1 MIRCANCN
9 SYDKIKARVSFWVN
23 PNLGVREQLK
33 DKSKKFV
40 FVMEDEYYCGCNP
53 HKLADII
60 DDDEIQLDKDGFV
73 VNPE

>member
-1 MIRCANCN
+1 MIRCANCKSDEN
-9 SYDKIKARVSFWVN
+9 IKARVSFWVD

-33 DKSKKFV
+33 DKSRKFV

-60 DDDEIQLDKDGFV
+60 DDDEIETDDDGFV